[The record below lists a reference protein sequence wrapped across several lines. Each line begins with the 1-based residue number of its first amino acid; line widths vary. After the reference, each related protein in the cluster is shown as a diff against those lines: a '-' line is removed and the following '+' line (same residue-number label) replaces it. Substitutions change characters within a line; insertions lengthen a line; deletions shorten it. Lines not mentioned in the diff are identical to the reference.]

1 MAYTKTAW
9 VNNSKPSISA
19 ENLNKIEQGIADAHA
34 IVATP
39 GDDGKSAYQVAVDNG
54 FEGSEPE
61 WLASLKGDKGDTGPK
76 GDKGDPGEQGPP
88 GTDGAKG
95 AKGDKGEPGTPG
107 AKGDKGDK
115 GEPGADGFP
124 SQSDWDTLVA
134 RVTALETPGE

>member
-61 WLASLKGDKGDTGPK
+61 WLASLKGDKGD
-76 GDKGDPGEQGPP
+76 PGEQGPP

-95 AKGDKGEPGTPG
+95 DKGDKGEPGTPG